1 MLGDWVPRQSW
12 LGSADASALEVVGAY
27 RFDDPAGE
35 VGIET
40 HLVRTADGQV
50 VQVPVTYRG
59 APMSGAEASLITT
72 MQHSV
77 LGERW
82 VYDACVDPVYVS
94 ALATAILTG
103 GTEAELQFAAPSE
116 RREVTTRVS
125 GSGSPSSAVPVVGA
139 VTCANEGTTTVI
151 ATDEIG
157 GASVPGDRSG
167 SGRGSRLTHPRGHL
181 AWPRRAGAARD
192 RISDGARRGVT
203 SEGRNISEGG
213 TVEAVDGVGH
223 TPGTTLKLSPS
234 ATTCREAI

>member
-1 MLGDWVPRQSW
+1 MALIHHAQLSPSKAELLGDWVPRQSW
-12 LGSADASALEVVGAY
+12 IGSADASSLEVVGAY

-59 APMSGAEASLITT
+59 APMAGAEASLITT

-82 VYDACVDPVYVS
+82 VYDACADPVYAS

-103 GTEAELQFAAPSE
+103 GTEAELEFAAPGE

-125 GSGSPSSAVPVVGA
+125 GSGSPGSTVPVVGA
-139 VTCANEGTTTVI
+139 VTCANEGTATVVTTAAIGIRVFRVI
-151 ATDEIG
+151 D
-157 GASVPGDRSG
+157 PDRVADLG
-167 SGRGSRLTHPRGHL
+167 SHTLEGTWPGRGAPALL
-181 AWPRRAGAARD
+181 AIAYPTADRD
-192 RISDGARRGVT
+192 V
-203 SEGRNISEGG
+203 
-213 TVEAVDGVGH
+213 
-223 TPGTTLKLSPS
+223 
-234 ATTCREAI
+234 

>member
-1 MLGDWVPRQSW
+1 MALIHQAQLSPSKAALLGDWVPRQSW
-12 LGSADASALEVVGAY
+12 IGSADASALEVVGAY

-59 APMSGAEASLITT
+59 APMPGAEASLITT

-157 GASVPGDRSG
+157 VRVFRVIDPDQVAALG
-167 SGRGSRLTHPRGHL
+167 SHTLEGTWPGRGAPALL
-181 AWPRRAGAARD
+181 AIAYPKEHD
-192 RISDGARRGVT
+192 EV
-203 SEGRNISEGG
+203 
-213 TVEAVDGVGH
+213 
-223 TPGTTLKLSPS
+223 
-234 ATTCREAI
+234 